1 MRRTAFVLSVSLVAL
16 LLVLPGT
23 AAADQPVV
31 EVAPISMSRVDAALS
46 QACGFTVTLTASGE
60 RRTTFFSDGRVVT
73 HRQVTVVYS
82 ANGKS
87 VTNNQTAT
95 FVDEAGVRTVTGNV
109 FNINIPGQ
117 GVIVQGTGRVVF
129 DLDNPSEF
137 LFEAGQHEALSA
149 ICAYLA
155 P

>member
-1 MRRTAFVLSVSLVAL
+1 MRRTAFVLLPLLLAL

-23 AAADQPVV
+23 AAADQPSVT
-31 EVAPISMSRVDAALS
+31 VAPISMSRLDTALTHD
-46 QACGFTVTLTASGE
+46 CGFPVTLTADGE

-73 HRQVTVVYS
+73 HRRVTVLYS
-82 ANGKS
+82 ANGRS

-95 FVDEAGVRTVTGNV
+95 FTDEAGVRTVTGNV
-109 FNINIPGQ
+109 FNINVSGH
-117 GVIVQGTGRVVF
+117 GVVVQGTGRVVF
-129 DLDNPSEF
+129 YLSDPSEF
-137 LFEAGQHEALSA
+137 VFEAGQHEALAA